1 MSPTKSEGGGGHIG
15 SSADPIDVGVR
26 VGVGV
31 TNSCTNDIS

>member
-1 MSPTKSEGGGGHIG
+1 MSPTKSEGGHIG
-15 SSADPIDVGVR
+15 SSADPIG